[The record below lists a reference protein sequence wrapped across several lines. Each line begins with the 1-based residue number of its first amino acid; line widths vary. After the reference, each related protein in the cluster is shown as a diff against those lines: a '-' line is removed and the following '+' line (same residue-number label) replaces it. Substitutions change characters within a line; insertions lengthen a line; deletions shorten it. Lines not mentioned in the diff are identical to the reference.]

1 VRPRRLIGASGRPLN
16 FTVRC
21 TVALVR
27 LLSPESDSE
36 IATIVAMFDAHEIPC
51 FVRGA
56 GFGGLF
62 PGVQINAYNTRDI
75 MVPEEKAAD
84 ALELLRDFQSRP
96 SAPED
101 DVTPKRSGRLRN
113 LFELLLFGW
122 FMPGSRA
129 RARNAQSDGTPNNR
143 SRGP

>member
-1 VRPRRLIGASGRPLN
+1 VRPLN

-36 IATIVAMFDAHEIPC
+36 IVAIVAMLDAHEIPS
-51 FVRGA
+51 FVRG
-56 GFGGLF
+56 GGMGGLF

-75 MVPEEKAAD
+75 MVPEEKAAA
-84 ALELLRDFQSRP
+84 ALELLRDFQSSRP
-96 SAPED
+96 APEEH
-101 DVTPKRSGRLRN
+101 VETPKKSGRLRN

-122 FMPGSRA
+122 FMPGSRT
-129 RARNAQSDGTPNNR
+129 RARNADGTPNNR
-143 SRGP
+143 WRGP

>member
-1 VRPRRLIGASGRPLN
+1 MRPRRLSDVVVRPLN

-36 IATIVAMFDAHEIPC
+36 IVTIVAMLEAHEIPC

-75 MVPEEKAAD
+75 MVPEEKAAE
-84 ALELLRDFQSRP
+84 ALALLRDFQSQP
-96 SAPED
+96 SAPGED
-101 DVTPKRSGRLRN
+101 VKPKRSGRLRN

-129 RARNAQSDGTPNNR
+129 RTKNAHSDGTPNNR